1 MTKINKKR
9 VEEFIRVDHA
19 GERGAVKIYEGQL
32 LALNTFVKDE
42 NLKKTIEEMKVHEK
56 EHCEFFENEIKK
68 RNIQPTK
75 FLPLWDLLGVG
86 LGFGSTLLGKK
97 AAMLCTAS
105 VEEVIDE
112 HYLNQINQLDKS
124 EKDLKKKIEDMKVH
138 EKEHCEF
145 FEKEIKKRNIQP
157 TKFLPLWD
165 LLGVGLGFGTTLLG
179 KKAAMLCTA
188 SVEEVIDEHYLNQI
202 NQLDNSEKDLKKKI
216 TKFRQDE
223 IDHKDIAYDEGA
235 TKKGP
240 YFLLDKIIKT
250 GSRIAIRISEK
261 I

>member
-1 MTKINKKR
+1 MKNSKNR

-32 LALNTFVKDE
+32 LALNTIVKDE

-56 EHCEFFENEIKK
+56 EHCQFFEKEIKK
-68 RNIQPTK
+68 RNIKPTK

-105 VEEVIDE
+105 VEEVIDK
-112 HYLNQINQLDKS
+112 HYLNQINQLGPD
-124 EKDLKKKIEDMKVH
+124 
-138 EKEHCEF
+138 EKEL
-145 FEKEIKKRNIQP
+145 KE
-157 TKFLPLWD
+157 
-165 LLGVGLGFGTTLLG
+165 
-179 KKAAMLCTA
+179 
-188 SVEEVIDEHYLNQI
+188 
-202 NQLDNSEKDLKKKI
+202 KI

-223 IDHKDIAYDEGA
+223 LDHKDIAYEEGA
-235 TKKGP
+235 SKKGL
-240 YFLLDKIIKT
+240 YSLMDKVIKT
-250 GSRIAIRISEK
+250 GSRIAINISEK